1 MNIDFFRYQSIFIFL
16 INIIVIPYAFCSENM
31 LGVWINSSVNN
42 KKIFVFDFQK
52 NNRFEL
58 NIKKIDGKISKHYG
72 EYFINKEKV
81 PNTIDLK
88 NITNH
93 TGPLFGIIKTIDNNS
108 ILISEFS
115 KKWKLR
121 PISFRKNNS
130 RIFKKLIKEE

>member
-88 NITNH
+88 NITNN

>member
-1 MNIDFFRYQSIFIFL
+1 
-16 INIIVIPYAFCSENM
+16 M

-88 NITNH
+88 NITNN